1 MHAQPYIGRF
11 APTPSG
17 HLHFGSLVAALASYL
32 DARHQ
37 NGTWLIRIEDLD
49 QPRVVPGATEHIL
62 RTLEHYGLEWDEEIL
77 YQSQRVELYQSILAS
92 WVADGNAYYCDCSRQ
107 QISAYGGVYPGTCV
121 NRGLAPAD
129 DRAVRVKVPREPVD
143 FIDRLQG
150 RLCQNLQ
157 KEVGDIVVR
166 RRDGVIAYQL
176 AVVADDIAQG
186 VTDVVRGADL
196 LDSTPRQIWLYQ
208 LLGETPPK
216 YLHVPLIM
224 RPDGEKLSKR
234 LGSAPL
240 EPQRVA
246 ATLWRALVALRQ
258 APPRHLQRAGIK
270 ELLSWA
276 VTHWCVARIPATMH
290 ILEDSV

>member
-1 MHAQPYIGRF
+1 MHAQPYVGRF

-17 HLHFGSLVAALASYL
+17 HLHFGSLVAALASFL

-37 NGTWLIRIEDLD
+37 RGTWLVRVEDLD
-49 QPRVVPGATEHIL
+49 QPRVVSGATEHIL
-62 RTLEHYGLEWDEEIL
+62 QTLARYGLEWDGEII
-77 YQSQRVELYQSILAS
+77 YQSQRTEHYEAILTR
-92 WVADGNAYYCDCSRQ
+92 WLVDGKAYHCDCSRQ
-107 QISAYGGVYPGTCV
+107 QINAYGGVYPGTCAS
-121 NRGLAPAD
+121 RGLTPAS
-129 DRAVRVKVPREPVD
+129 DRAIRVRVPSEPLGFV
-143 FIDRLQG
+143 DRLQG
-150 RLCQNLQ
+150 AVSQNLRD
-157 KEVGDIVVR
+157 EVGDIAVR

-196 LDSTPRQIWLYQ
+196 LDSTPRQIWLYH
-208 LLGETPPK
+208 LLGEAPPE

-240 EPQRVA
+240 EPQRAA

-258 APPRHLQRAGIK
+258 APPRSLHGAGVS
-270 ELLSWA
+270 ELLAWA
-276 VTHWCVARIPATMH
+276 VANWRVGAIPAAAH
-290 ILEDSV
+290 ILEDSI